1 MRYQSKIVGF
11 GVIELGDHK
20 TKTGCTPIIAIDPS
34 FQSKGLFSTYLR
46 VAEEYAKS

>member
-11 GVIELGDHK
+11 GVIELGDH
-20 TKTGCTPIIAIDPS
+20 KTGCTPIIAIDPS